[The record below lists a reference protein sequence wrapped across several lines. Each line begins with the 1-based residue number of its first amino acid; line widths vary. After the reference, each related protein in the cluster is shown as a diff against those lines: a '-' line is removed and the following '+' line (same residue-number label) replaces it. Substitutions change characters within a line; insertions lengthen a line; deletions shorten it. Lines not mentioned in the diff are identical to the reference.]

1 MATSQEELV
10 DGLNTDLAH
19 EYQSIV
25 MYITYAATVRG
36 MYREE
41 LKEFFI
47 NEVPEEQRHAQFL
60 AEKIGAL
67 GGTPTTEMV
76 EVPSANSP
84 TEMLEEVHKAEKGA
98 IERYVKRMHQAEDY
112 GDYGLANDLH
122 DLISDETNH
131 KEDTEKMLRD

>member
-41 LKEFFI
+41 LKEFFM

-60 AEKIGAL
+60 AEKVSAL
-67 GGTPTTEMV
+67 GGTPATEMV
-76 EVPSANSP
+76 EVPNATSP
-84 TEMLEEVHKAEKGA
+84 TAMLEAVHKAEKGA

-131 KEDTEKMLRD
+131 KEDTEKLLRE

>member
-1 MATSQEELV
+1 
-10 DGLNTDLAH
+10 
-19 EYQSIV
+19 
-25 MYITYAATVRG
+25 

-41 LKEFFI
+41 LKAFFM

-60 AEKIGAL
+60 AEKVSAL

-76 EVPSANSP
+76 EVPNATSP
-84 TEMLEEVHKAEKGA
+84 TAMLEEVHKAEKGA

-122 DLISDETNH
+122 DLISDETSH
-131 KEDTEKMLRD
+131 KEDTEKLLKE